1 MRGLK
6 GVLMT
11 RNKRMARSHW
21 AADPSLRL
29 VASFR
34 MTKLASFRMTKLASF
49 KMTKLAPFRMTMYCG
64 FVPLDDKV
72 GVVPLDD

>member
-1 MRGLK
+1 
-6 GVLMT
+6 
-11 RNKRMARSHW
+11 
-21 AADPSLRL
+21 
-29 VASFR
+29 